1 MSATISVPK
10 GIDSMS
16 ADDNK
21 LLDAMRAEEAP
32 PPGSD
37 TPEPTQRRA
46 PEPQTADAADAVE
59 IDDDT
64 GDAGDGAADAP
75 DATGKTKLVPHA
87 QFHAAN
93 ERRKVAEKKASEAEL
108 RLATET
114 AKVQTRLDILQAAW
128 QASATPAPV
137 AAVETELPDVN
148 VDPIGHFSVRLAQAE
163 AKAEASAAAV
173 RVYQDR
179 DQQQG
184 QFAQLQNHARAQ
196 EMAFKAREPAYDEAM
211 AFLTA
216 ARHLELEKIGVPDPS
231 ERARIL
237 GQNIVEIA
245 ARARQDGADFAER
258 LFSLAEAR
266 GFKAKAP
273 VVAPGATTVGGIAI
287 PPMEATIDAPAA
299 ATRVANGRENST
311 TIGSL
316 GAAPPT
322 RLSVEKIAN
331 MGDAEFE
338 ALVSKMTK
346 GERMNL
352 LGH

>member
-16 ADDNK
+16 ADDTK

-37 TPEPTQRRA
+37 APEPTQRRA
-46 PEPQTADAADAVE
+46 PEPQAADAADVAD
-59 IDDDT
+59 IDDD
-64 GDAGDGAADAP
+64 AGDVGDTAADAP

-93 ERRKVAEKKASEAEL
+93 ERRKVAEKKAAEAEL

-114 AKVQTRLDILQAAW
+114 AKVQTRLDMLQAAMT
-128 QASATPAPV
+128 ASAMPAPA
-137 AAVETELPDVN
+137 AAVEIELPDVET
-148 VDPIGHFSVRLAQAE
+148 DPVGHFKAVAAQEKAARLE
-163 AKAEASAAAV
+163 LTAAV
-173 RVYQDR
+173 RSIQER
-179 DQQQG
+179 DQQQR
-184 QFAQLQNHARAQ
+184 QLGELRNWGAAQ
-196 EMAFKAREPAYDEAM
+196 ERAFQAAEPSYDEAM
-211 AFLTA
+211 QFLTQN
-216 ARHLELEKIGVPDPS
+216 RHAELEAIGVTDPMQ
-231 ERARIL
+231 RAQII
-237 GQNIVEIA
+237 GSDVQQIA
-245 ARARQDGADFAER
+245 LRARQEGANFAER
-258 LFSLAEAR
+258 LFKTAEAR
-266 GFKAKAP
+266 GFKKIAP
-273 VVAPGATTVGGIAI
+273 ASTGTTIGGVVV

-299 ATRVANGRENST
+299 VTRVNNGRENST

-331 MGDAEFE
+331 MGEAEFE

-346 GERMNL
+346 GERINL
-352 LGH
+352 LGY